1 MPPAAAS
8 ATTAAIA
15 VLPLERGFVAKGDLI
30 DTATACVCFSL
41 LTVPF
46 LLIVWCLQA
55 WALTHPEVLAYF
67 QPGRLR
73 GAQWGVGLLVLWQAL
88 VAALAWQRREVM
100 AAHAPWWAA
109 CALAP
114 VLTGW
119 SVLALLYGV
128 QDTPMGMLLVE
139 ILVFARAFF
148 SLRDLKAWMALG
160 AVLIVGHEL
169 LQAVDL
175 AVYAPL
181 LSQPM
186 FEGQGLSD
194 WWTWWL
200 RIMFN
205 ASVLPFAAA
214 VFYLF
219 ASLARQRTELE
230 SLARTDMLTGLANR
244 REFMARLAQESQR
257 QRRGEQPLSLVMLD
271 VDHFKQINDTHG
283 HPAGDQVLASLGALM
298 RANVRQDVD
307 LAARLGG
314 EEFALLLP
322 ETDVEGAQRVARK
335 IVESL
340 RGLPIEHAGGLLP
353 VTISAGVAQVRE
365 GEGEQALRRADDSL
379 YLAKRQGR
387 DRVVTAPYP

>member
-1 MPPAAAS
+1 MIRDLRDGVDAALRS
-8 ATTAAIA
+8 
-15 VLPLERGFVAKGDLI
+15 RR
-30 DTATACVCFSL
+30 TATACVCFSL
-41 LTVPF
+41 LTAPF
-46 LLIVWCLQA
+46 LLILWCLQA
-55 WALTHPEVLAYF
+55 WALTHPEVLVYF
-67 QPGRLR
+67 QPGRLWA
-73 GAQWGVGLLVLWQAL
+73 AQWGVGLLVLWQAA
-88 VAALAWQRREVM
+88 VAVLAWRQREVM

-148 SLRDLKAWMALG
+148 PLRDLKAWMALG
-160 AVLIVGHEL
+160 AALIVGHEL
-169 LQAVDL
+169 LQAAGL
-175 AVYAPL
+175 AAYAPL

-186 FEGQGLSD
+186 FDGHGLSD

-244 REFMARLAQESQR
+244 REFMARLVQESQR

-322 ETDVEGAQRVARK
+322 ETDAVGAQRVARK
-335 IVESL
+335 IVEGL
-340 RGLPIEHAGGLLP
+340 RGLPIEHAGALLP

-365 GEGEQALRRADDSL
+365 GEGEHALRRADDSL
-379 YLAKRQGR
+379 YEAKRQGR
-387 DRVVTAPYP
+387 DRVVLAEH

>member
-1 MPPAAAS
+1 MIRDLRDGVDAALRS
-8 ATTAAIA
+8 
-15 VLPLERGFVAKGDLI
+15 RR
-30 DTATACVCFSL
+30 TATACVCFSL

-55 WALTHPEVLAYF
+55 WALTHPDVLGYF
-67 QPGRLR
+67 QPGRLLA
-73 GAQWGVGLLVLWQAL
+73 AQWGVGLLVLWQAG
-88 VAALAWQRREVM
+88 VAVLAWQRREVI

-148 SLRDLKAWMALG
+148 PLRDLKAWMALG

-169 LQAVDL
+169 LQALEV
-175 AVYAPL
+175 AAYAPL
-181 LSQPM
+181 LSRPM
-186 FEGQGLSD
+186 FDGHGLSD

-244 REFMARLAQESQR
+244 REFMARLVQESQR
-257 QRRGEQPLSLVMLD
+257 QRRGDQPLSLVMLD

-283 HPAGDQVLASLGALM
+283 HPAGDRVLASLGALV
-298 RANVRQDVD
+298 RANVRQEVD

-322 ETDVEGAQRVARK
+322 ETDAEGAQRVARK
-335 IVESL
+335 IVEAL
-340 RGLPIEHAGGLLP
+340 RALPIEHAGHLLP
-353 VTISAGVAQVRE
+353 VTISAGVAQVHQ
-365 GEGEQALRRADDSL
+365 GEGEQALRRADDCL
-379 YLAKRQGR
+379 YQAKRQGR
-387 DRVVTAPYP
+387 DRVVTAEGGEPVVMS

>member
-1 MPPAAAS
+1 MIRDLRDGVDAALRS
-8 ATTAAIA
+8 
-15 VLPLERGFVAKGDLI
+15 RR
-30 DTATACVCFSL
+30 TATACVCFSL

-55 WALTHPEVLAYF
+55 WALTHPDVLAYF
-67 QPGRLR
+67 QPGRLLA
-73 GAQWGVGLLVLWQAL
+73 AQWGVGLLVLWQAG
-88 VAALAWQRREVM
+88 VAVLAWQRREVI

-109 CALAP
+109 GALAP

-148 SLRDLKAWMALG
+148 PLRDLKAWMALG

-169 LQAVDL
+169 LQALEV
-175 AVYAPL
+175 AAYAPL
-181 LSQPM
+181 LSRPM
-186 FEGQGLSD
+186 FDGHGLSD

-244 REFMARLAQESQR
+244 REFMARLVQESQR
-257 QRRGEQPLSLVMLD
+257 QRRGDQPLSLVMLD

-283 HPAGDQVLASLGALM
+283 HPAGDRVLASLGALV
-298 RANVRQDVD
+298 RANVRQEVD

-322 ETDVEGAQRVARK
+322 ETDAEGAQRVARK
-335 IVESL
+335 IVEAL
-340 RGLPIEHAGGLLP
+340 RALPIEHAGHLLP
-353 VTISAGVAQVRE
+353 VTVSAGVAQVHQ
-365 GEGEQALRRADDSL
+365 GEGEQALRRADDCL
-379 YLAKRQGR
+379 YQAKRQGR
-387 DRVVTAPYP
+387 DRVVAAEGSEPVAMS

>member
-1 MPPAAAS
+1 MIRDLRDGVDAALRS
-8 ATTAAIA
+8 
-15 VLPLERGFVAKGDLI
+15 RR
-30 DTATACVCFSL
+30 TATACVCFSL

-55 WALTHPEVLAYF
+55 WALTHPDVLGYF
-67 QPGRLR
+67 QPGRLLA
-73 GAQWGVGLLVLWQAL
+73 AQWGVGLLVLWQAG
-88 VAALAWQRREVM
+88 VAVLAWQRRELI

-148 SLRDLKAWMALG
+148 PLRDLKAWMALG

-169 LQAVDL
+169 LQALEV
-175 AVYAPL
+175 AAYAPL

-186 FEGQGLSD
+186 FDGHGLSD

-244 REFMARLAQESQR
+244 REFMARLVQESQR
-257 QRRGEQPLSLVMLD
+257 QRRGDQPLSLVMLD

-283 HPAGDQVLASLGALM
+283 HPAGDRVLASLGALV
-298 RANVRQDVD
+298 RANVRQEVD

-322 ETDVEGAQRVARK
+322 ETDAEGAQRVARK
-335 IVESL
+335 IVEAL
-340 RGLPIEHAGGLLP
+340 RALPIEHAGHLLP
-353 VTISAGVAQVRE
+353 VTVSAGVAQVHQ
-365 GEGEQALRRADDSL
+365 GEGEQALRRADDCL
-379 YLAKRQGR
+379 YQAKRQGR
-387 DRVVTAPYP
+387 DRVVAAEGSEPVVMS

>member
-1 MPPAAAS
+1 MIRDLRDGVDAALRS
-8 ATTAAIA
+8 
-15 VLPLERGFVAKGDLI
+15 RR
-30 DTATACVCFSL
+30 TATACVCFSL

-55 WALTHPEVLAYF
+55 WALTHPDVLGYF
-67 QPGRLR
+67 QPGRLLA
-73 GAQWGVGLLVLWQAL
+73 AQWGVGLLVLWQAG
-88 VAALAWQRREVM
+88 VAVLAWQRREVI

-148 SLRDLKAWMALG
+148 PLRDLKAWMALG

-169 LQAVDL
+169 LQALEV
-175 AVYAPL
+175 AAYAPL
-181 LSQPM
+181 LSRPM
-186 FEGQGLSD
+186 FDGHGLSD

-244 REFMARLAQESQR
+244 REFMARLVQESQR

-283 HPAGDQVLASLGALM
+283 HPAGDRVLASLGALV
-298 RANVRQDVD
+298 RANVRQEVD

-322 ETDVEGAQRVARK
+322 ETDAEGAQRVARK
-335 IVESL
+335 IVEAL
-340 RGLPIEHAGGLLP
+340 RALPIEHAGHLLP
-353 VTISAGVAQVRE
+353 VTVSAGVTQVHD
-365 GEGEQALRRADDSL
+365 GEGEQALRRADDCL
-379 YLAKRQGR
+379 YEAKRQGR
-387 DRVVTAPYP
+387 DRVVAAEGSEPVAMS

>member
-1 MPPAAAS
+1 MIRDLRDGVDAALRS
-8 ATTAAIA
+8 
-15 VLPLERGFVAKGDLI
+15 RR
-30 DTATACVCFSL
+30 TATACVCFSL

-55 WALTHPEVLAYF
+55 WALTHPDVLAYF
-67 QPGRLR
+67 QPGRLLA
-73 GAQWGVGLLVLWQAL
+73 AQWGVGLLVLWQAA
-88 VAALAWQRREVM
+88 VAVLAWQRREVIV
-100 AAHAPWWAA
+100 AHAPWWAA
-109 CALAP
+109 GALAP

-119 SVLALLYGV
+119 AVLALLYGV

-148 SLRDLKAWMALG
+148 PLRDLKAWMAMG

-169 LQAVDL
+169 LQALEV
-175 AVYAPL
+175 AAYAPL
-181 LSQPM
+181 LSRPM
-186 FEGQGLSD
+186 FDGHGLSD

-244 REFMARLAQESQR
+244 REFMARLVQESQR
-257 QRRGEQPLSLVMLD
+257 QRRGDQPLSLVMLD

-283 HPAGDQVLASLGALM
+283 HLAGDRVLASLGALV

-314 EEFALLLP
+314 EEFVLLLP
-322 ETDVEGAQRVARK
+322 ETDAEGAQRVACK
-335 IVESL
+335 IVEAL
-340 RGLPIEHAGGLLP
+340 RALPIEHAGHLLR
-353 VTISAGVAQVRE
+353 VTISAGVAQVHD
-365 GEGEQALRRADDSL
+365 GQGEQALRLADDRL
-379 YLAKRQGR
+379 YQAKRQGR
-387 DRVVTAPYP
+387 DRVVAAEGGQPVAMS

>member
-1 MPPAAAS
+1 MIRDLRDGVDAALRS
-8 ATTAAIA
+8 
-15 VLPLERGFVAKGDLI
+15 RR
-30 DTATACVCFSL
+30 TATACVCFSL

-55 WALTHPEVLAYF
+55 WALTHPDVLAYF
-67 QPGRLR
+67 QPDRLLA
-73 GAQWGVGLLVLWQAL
+73 AQWGVGLLVLWQAG
-88 VAALAWQRREVM
+88 VAVLAWQRREVI

-109 CALAP
+109 GALAP

-148 SLRDLKAWMALG
+148 PLRDLKAWMALG

-169 LQAVDL
+169 LQALEV
-175 AVYAPL
+175 AAYAPL
-181 LSQPM
+181 LSRPM
-186 FEGQGLSD
+186 FDGHGLSD

-244 REFMARLAQESQR
+244 REFMARLVQESQR
-257 QRRGEQPLSLVMLD
+257 QRRGDQPLSLVMLD

-283 HPAGDQVLASLGALM
+283 HPAGDRVLASLGALV
-298 RANVRQDVD
+298 RANVRQEVD

-322 ETDVEGAQRVARK
+322 ETDAEGAQRVARK
-335 IVESL
+335 IVEAL
-340 RGLPIEHAGGLLP
+340 RALPIEHAGHLLP
-353 VTISAGVAQVRE
+353 VTISAGVAQVHQ
-365 GEGEQALRRADDSL
+365 GEGEQALRRADDCL
-379 YLAKRQGR
+379 YQAKRQGR
-387 DRVVTAPYP
+387 DRVVAAEGGEPVAMS